1 MRNRNQILIAL
12 MAMIIT
18 GCSPPTDTKHQLATK
33 KGGDDTSSSTNLV
46 TEVMTEEKQR
56 AMSLDDVVQ
65 DLMEGNNH
73 FMNNNLIQ
81 RDHQAQ
87 LRQLTHGQYPK
98 AVVLS
103 CIDSRVPVEEV
114 FDQGVGDLF
123 VIRVAGN
130 IENDHNL
137 ASLEYSCK
145 VSGAKVIVVLGH
157 ENCGAIKSAV
167 KGVDMG
173 NITEL
178 LTHIQPAIDHHQ
190 DFQGEKTFENPDFL
204 EIITKENA
212 TMTVDDIRNQ
222 SPILKELETQG
233 RLKIVAAYFDLNNG
247 RVTLLDNNDD

>member
-1 MRNRNQILIAL
+1 MRNSNQILIGLIAI
-12 MAMIIT
+12 IIT
-18 GCSPPTDTKHQLATK
+18 SCSSPTDTKHKLATE
-33 KGGDDTSSSTNLV
+33 KGENDTNSSTNLV
-46 TEVMTEEKQR
+46 TEVMTEEKQN
-56 AMSLDDVVQ
+56 AMNLDDVVR
-65 DLMEGNNH
+65 DLMEGNNR
-73 FMNNNLIQ
+73 FMNNNLIR

-190 DFQGEKTFENPDFL
+190 DFQGEKNIENPDFL
-204 EIITKENA
+204 DMITTENA
-212 TMTVDDIRNQ
+212 IMTVDDIRNQ

-233 RLKIVAAYFDLNNG
+233 HLKILAAYFDLNNG
-247 RVTLLDNNDD
+247 QVTLLDNNDD

>member
-1 MRNRNQILIAL
+1 LEHSKHLLIAL
-12 MAMIIT
+12 CMASFSACTAPGNKPEQEQIT
-18 GCSPPTDTKHQLATK
+18 EEGNEPAHEE
-33 KGGDDTSSSTNLV
+33 LV
-46 TEVMTEEKQR
+46 TEVMTAERQA
-56 AMSLDDVVQ
+56 AMSTDDVIV
-65 DLMEGNNH
+65 DLMEGNKR
-73 FMNNNLIQ
+73 FMRSELIH

-87 LRQLTHGQYPK
+87 LKQLTHGQHPK

-145 VSGAKVIVVLGH
+145 VSGAKVILVLGH

-190 DFQGEKTFENPDFL
+190 DFEGEKTVDNHDFL
-204 EIITKENA
+204 EIITKENT
-212 TMTVDDIRNQ
+212 TMTLDDIRKQ
-222 SPILKELETQG
+222 SPILKEMEANG
-233 RLKIVAAYFDLNNG
+233 KLKLVAAYFDLDTG
-247 RVTLLDNNDD
+247 EVIPVEEE

>member
-1 MRNRNQILIAL
+1 MINRKQILLALIA
-12 MAMIIT
+12 IIIAS
-18 GCSPPTDTKHQLATK
+18 CSSHTDVEFDSDTK
-33 KGGDDTSSSTNLV
+33 KGESDTESPIELV
-46 TEVMTEEKQR
+46 TEVMTKDKQN
-56 AMSLDDVVQ
+56 AMSPDDVVQ
-65 DLMEGNNH
+65 NLMEGNNR
-73 FMNNNLIQ
+73 FVNNNLIM

-87 LRQLTHGQYPK
+87 LKQLTHGQHPK

-103 CIDSRVPVEEV
+103 CIDSRVPVEAV

-145 VSGAKVIVVLGH
+145 VSGAKMIVVLGH
-157 ENCGAIKSAV
+157 ENCGAVKSAV

-190 DFQGEKTFENPDFL
+190 DFPGEKTIENPDFL

-233 RLKIVAAYFDLNNG
+233 LLNIVGAYFDLDTG
-247 RVTLLDNNDD
+247 KVTILD